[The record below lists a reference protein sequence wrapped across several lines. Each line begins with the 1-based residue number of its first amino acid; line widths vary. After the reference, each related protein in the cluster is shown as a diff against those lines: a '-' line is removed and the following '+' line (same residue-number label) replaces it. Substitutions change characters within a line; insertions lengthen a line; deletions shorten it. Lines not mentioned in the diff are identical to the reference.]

1 MQDISYTHIKW
12 GMLSRMNEFKLKTLN
27 VGELSP
33 KYRFK
38 IFDGSSNISYQTNPL
53 IVLFCQFVCQSV
65 FFGDIEGVVLHKIYT
80 SIMISLLQ
88 KHIH

>member
-1 MQDISYTHIKW
+1 MRYVVK
-12 GMLSRMNEFKLKTLN
+12 NEWVFHQSIVELELKTLN